1 MKTKKIAFAL
11 MLLAATVLTACSNY
25 QFKPTINFEISEFTM
40 TDHRN
45 NEITLE
51 SLKGEPWLAMF
62 IFTSCTTICSP
73 MTMNMTRVQ
82 DELEKKG
89 LEDYKIVAFSI
100 DPDYDTPERLAEYLN
115 RHSPADESKWYM
127 LTGYA
132 QKFIEQFGRN
142 SFKTHIKAIE
152 GNDQVI
158 HADTF
163 FLVDENGIAVKN
175 YSGYGTGE
183 DGVPYETIAS
193 DMEALIDER
202 LSK

>member
-1 MKTKKIAFAL
+1 MKTKNIVFAL

-25 QFKPTINFEISEFTM
+25 QFKPTTNFEISEFTM

-45 NEITLE
+45 NEVTLE

-82 DELEKKG
+82 DALEKKG
-89 LEDYKIVAFSI
+89 LENYKIVAFSV
-100 DPDYDTPERLAEYLN
+100 DPDYDTPERLTEYLN
-115 RHSPADESKWYM
+115 RHTPADESKWHM
-127 LTGYA
+127 LTGYD

-142 SFKTHIKAIE
+142 SFKTPVQAIK

-163 FLVDENGIAVKN
+163 FLVDEKGIAVKN

-193 DMEALIDER
+193 DMEALIAER
-202 LSK
+202 LN

>member
-1 MKTKKIAFAL
+1 MKTKNIVFTL

-25 QFKPTINFEISEFTM
+25 QFKPTTNFEISEFTM

-45 NEITLE
+45 NEVTLE

-62 IFTSCTTICSP
+62 MFTSCTTICSP

-82 DELEKKG
+82 DALEKKG

-115 RHSPADESKWYM
+115 RHTPSDESKWHM
-127 LTGYA
+127 LTGYD

-142 SFKTHIKAIE
+142 SFKTPIQAIE

-158 HADTF
+158 HANTF
-163 FLVDENGIAVKN
+163 FLVDEKGIAVKN
-175 YSGYGTGE
+175 YSGTGIGE

-202 LSK
+202 SN